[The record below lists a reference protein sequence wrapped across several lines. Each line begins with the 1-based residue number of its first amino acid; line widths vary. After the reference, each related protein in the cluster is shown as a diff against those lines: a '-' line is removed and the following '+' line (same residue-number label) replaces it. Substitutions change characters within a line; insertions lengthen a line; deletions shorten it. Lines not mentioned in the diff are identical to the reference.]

1 MLVSHRHRFIYTK
14 TAKTGGTSVESFFE
28 RFCMPDG
35 AWTQLHGRDEY
46 VSEHGI
52 IGYRGSEPPYG
63 TTWWNHMPAS
73 RIKAEVGAAVWD
85 SYFKFCVVRNPF
97 EKCISAFCFQG
108 GDYQPPARMIE
119 ELRHENLNAEQLRFI
134 GFLQN
139 HAPVDRDKY
148 MIRRKFCL
156 DAVIRYEALEEDI
169 QKICDRIGV
178 PYDRQYLPEFKRG
191 IRPPDATVGSL
202 YTKRSRRIVEK
213 VFAFELRFFGYG
225 FPGES

>member
-1 MLVSHRHRFIYTK
+1 MLISHRHRFIYTK

-35 AWTQLHGRDEY
+35 AWTQLHGRDEH

-52 IGYRGSEPPYG
+52 IGYRGPVPPSG

-73 RIKAEVGAAVWD
+73 TIKAKVGAAVWE

-108 GDYQPPARMIE
+108 GDYQASPRVTE
-119 ELRHENLNAEQLRFI
+119 ELRHENLGAEQIRFI
-134 GFLQN
+134 GFLQH

-148 MIRRKFCL
+148 MIGRGFCL
-156 DAVIRYEALEEDI
+156 DAVIRYEALEDDI

-178 PYDRQYLPEFKRG
+178 PYDPKYLPHFKRG

-202 YTKRSRRIVEK
+202 YTKRSRELVEK
-213 VFAFELRFFGYG
+213 VFAFELRFFGYH